1 MTTLIGVVLVLHGL
15 VHFWF
20 VVLSRG
26 WVAFQPEMGWTGE
39 SWLLTNLLSSGL
51 VRNLASVLY
60 SASALAFLVGAIGL
74 AARQAWSSGW
84 IIAASLIS
92 TTAIVIFWDG
102 SFRQPV
108 EKGLI
113 GLLISVGI
121 IVAWQVAGW
130 PSSAL

>member
-1 MTTLIGVVLVLHGL
+1 
-15 VHFWF
+15 
-20 VVLSRG
+20 
-26 WVAFQPEMGWTGE
+26 MGWTGE
-39 SWLLTNLLSSGL
+39 SWLLINLLSSGL
-51 VRNLASVLY
+51 ARNLATILY
-60 SASALAFLVGAIGL
+60 SGSALTFFVGGIGL

-84 IIAASLIS
+84 ITAASLIS
-92 TTAIVIFWDG
+92 TAAIVIFWDG

-130 PSSAL
+130 PSTVL